1 MTRTP
6 FVVGNWKMNTNRQEA
21 TDLAKAIAATPVAG
35 VELSVCPPFPWLIPV
50 AEMIAGSQIALG
62 AQDCWTESKGA
73 FTGAVS
79 PTMLTGLCR
88 YVIVG
93 HSERRALFGDTDE
106 RVSQKISAAFAADLL
121 PILCVGESLQTRRSD
136 RAIHFVRAQVE
147 YALSNLTQDQMTRLT
162 IAYEPIWAI
171 GTGVAAEPS
180 DAEVM
185 AAAIRRFVGEVAG
198 VQIADGLRIL
208 YGGSVTASN
217 AKATLGQP
225 NVDGALV
232 GGASLNAESFLTIAA
247 QAI

>member
-1 MTRTP
+1 MSRTP

-21 TDLAKAIAATPVAG
+21 VDLATAIAATPVAG
-35 VELSVCPPFPWLIPV
+35 VDLAICPPFPWLVPV
-50 AEMIAGSQIALG
+50 SEAIAGSQVALG
-62 AQDCWTESKGA
+62 AQDCWTETKGA

-79 PTMLTGLCR
+79 PTMLTGLCQ

-106 RVSQKISAAFAADLL
+106 RVSAKLSAAFAADLL
-121 PILCVGESLQTRRSD
+121 PILCVGESLQTRRAD
-136 RAIHFVRAQVE
+136 RAIPFVRAQVE
-147 YALSNLTQDQMTRLT
+147 YALTNLSSDQTARLT

-185 AAAIRRFVGEVAG
+185 AAAIRQFVGEVAG
-198 VQIADGLRIL
+198 DQIADGLRIL
-208 YGGSVTASN
+208 YGGSVTATN
-217 AKATLGQP
+217 AEATLGQP

-232 GGASLNAESFLTIAA
+232 GGASLKADSFLKIGAR
-247 QAI
+247 AI